1 MKDLHIHTR
10 YSDGEFNEFEI
21 IKQIEKN
28 NIKEFAI
35 CDHDTIEGSKKV
47 FELVKDNPNFIFH
60 SGVELSCIFF
70 DKDLDINI
78 HILFYDFDY
87 NDNKILEVIKEISCL
102 RKSKIKSM
110 VAFVEKLYNIS
121 IPTHLIEENIKT
133 TNSFGK
139 PHLYSIISQLG
150 NFDREEYYKLMNDFP
165 SKNSKLNAEKTLLK
179 LKNSGKAVLAH
190 PVEIMKEYNFDIDK
204 IEELIIKLKSF
215 GLKGIEAFHSSQ
227 TFNLQTQ
234 LSSLAKKH
242 NLFITKGSDFH
253 GPNIKPGLN
262 IGNVEKI

>member
-10 YSDGEFNEFEI
+10 YSDGEFDEFEI
-21 IKQIEKN
+21 IKEIEKN

-35 CDHDTIEGSKKV
+35 CDHDTIDGSKKV
-47 FELVKDNPNFIFH
+47 FDLIKDNPNFIFH
-60 SGVELSCIFF
+60 SGVELSCIFY
-70 DKDLDINI
+70 DTNLDINI

-87 NDNKILEVIKEISCL
+87 NNKNVLEVVNKISEL
-102 RKSKIKSM
+102 RKSKIESM
-110 VAFVEKLYNIS
+110 VAFVENLYNIS
-121 IPTHLIEENIKT
+121 IPSNLLKEKIKT

-150 NFDREEYYKLMNDFP
+150 DYDREEYYKLMNDFP
-165 SKNSKLNAEKTLLK
+165 SKNSKLDAKKTLLK
-179 LKNSGKAVLAH
+179 LKNCGTLVLAH
-190 PVEIMKEYNFDIDK
+190 PVEIMKEYNFNIK
-204 IEELIIKLKSF
+204 QIEELIIKLKSF
-215 GLKGIEAFHSSQ
+215 GLRGIEAFHSSQ

-234 LSSLAKKH
+234 LSDIAKKY

-262 IGNVEKI
+262 IGDIEKL